1 MESLQ
6 PQLSMLYD
14 DLTALPALEL
24 PGGFTARTFRKGD
37 EIAWEAIIRESFA
50 NEEIGYGHMTRDPE
64 YRPERVWFI
73 CDGDAP
79 VATAAAW
86 HKSGLGKET
95 GYLHMVGLLH
105 RYAGRALGAKA
116 SLAAMHGMVQEGRR
130 RAVLDTDDFRIPAI
144 KTYLNLGYIPR
155 LVHENQLARWRAIA
169 AQLGEG
175 YRSRVART
183 DLNLDAGSG
192 SDRA

>member
-1 MESLQ
+1 MEALQ
-6 PQLSMLYD
+6 PQLSMVHD

-24 PGGFTARTFRKGD
+24 PEGFAARTFREGD
-37 EIAWEAIIRESFA
+37 EGAWEAIIRESFA
-50 NEEIGYGHMTRDPE
+50 NDDIDYGHMTRDPE

-73 CDGDAP
+73 CDGDMP

-86 HKSGLGKET
+86 HKRELGGET

-105 RYAGRALGAKA
+105 RYAGRALGMKA

-130 RAVLDTDDFRIPAI
+130 RAVLHTDDFRIPAI
-144 KTYLNLGYIPR
+144 KSYLNLGYIPR
-155 LVHENQLARWRAIA
+155 LVHENQLARWRAVA

-175 YRSRVART
+175 YRSKVARA
-183 DLNLDAGSG
+183 DLNLDAGN
-192 SDRA
+192 